1 MKLEEIISKYGVPD
15 PKIVGKLPKGGMQL
29 DFVGHADVTKMLI
42 EIDPEWTWEPTAF
55 DTNGLPAY
63 RVENGMAHMAGWLTI
78 LGVRRLGIGSVM
90 HNKPDLLK
98 ELISDFIR
106 NASMR
111 FGVCLS
117 LWTKQ
122 EWDDVSYTSSTP
134 SAPKPAPKP
143 AAAKVEPIKPND
155 PLVSMDNIKRFVD
168 ACKTAGLNHEHI
180 AKSAKIDLADLKESQ
195 MPQLR
200 EAFAK
205 AKELATHFADE
216 VAREDELPP
225 EVMDDFNPAF
235 NTTQEAVAAVI
246 NMFSAEEV
254 IAESKANHP
263 ANGTPQI
270 KEPGAPATA
279 KQIGMFRALASGK
292 GMGQKAEQLSMAS
305 DSTGRVIG
313 ALEELTKSEIS
324 ELITI
329 LKA

>member
-1 MKLEEIISKYGVPD
+1 MKLEEIIGKYGVPD

-55 DTNGLPAY
+55 DVNGLPAY

-78 LGVRRLGIGSVM
+78 LGVRRLGVGSVM

-106 NASMR
+106 NAAMR

-134 SAPKPAPKP
+134 SAPKPAPV
-143 AAAKVEPIKPND
+143 AKVELAKPSD
-155 PLVSMDNIKRFVD
+155 PLVSMDNIKRFVE

-180 AKSAKIDLADLKESQ
+180 AKSAKLDLADLKESQ

-200 EAFAK
+200 ESFAK
-205 AKELATHFADE
+205 AKELAAQFSDTE
-216 VAREDELPP
+216 P
-225 EVMDDFNPAF
+225 EVMDDFNPSF
-235 NTTQEAVAAVI
+235 KTTEEAVALVI

-254 IAESKANHP
+254 VAESKANHP
-263 ANGTPQI
+263 ANGSPQI
-270 KEPGAPATA
+270 KEPGAPATP

-292 GMGQKAEQLSMAS
+292 GLGTKADQLSMAS
-305 DSTGRVIG
+305 DSSGRIIG
-313 ALEELTKSEIS
+313 SLEELTKSEIS

>member
-55 DTNGLPAY
+55 DANGLPAY

-78 LGVRRLGIGSVM
+78 LGVRRLGVGSVM

-106 NASMR
+106 NAAMR
-111 FGVCLS
+111 FGVCLA

-122 EWDDVSYTSSTP
+122 EWEDVSHTPSTP
-134 SAPKPAPKP
+134 VAKPAPV
-143 AAAKVEPIKPND
+143 AKVEPAKPSD

-168 ACKTAGLNHEHI
+168 ACKTAGLNHEQI
-180 AKSAKIDLADLKESQ
+180 AKSAKLDLADLKESQ
-195 MPQLR
+195 MPALR

-205 AKELATHFADE
+205 AKELAAQFNDTE
-216 VAREDELPP
+216 P
-225 EVMDDFNPAF
+225 EVMDDFNPNF
-235 NTTQEAVAAVI
+235 KNTEEAVAAVI

-254 IAESKANHP
+254 IAESKANHR
-263 ANGTPQI
+263 ANGSPQI
-270 KEPGAPATA
+270 KEPGAPATT

-292 GMGQKAEQLSMAS
+292 GIATKAEQLSMAS
-305 DSTGRVIG
+305 DSTGRVIES
-313 ALEELTKSEIS
+313 LEALTKSEIS

>member
-1 MKLEEIISKYGVPD
+1 
-15 PKIVGKLPKGGMQL
+15 
-29 DFVGHADVTKMLI
+29 MLI

-55 DTNGLPAY
+55 DANGLPAY

-78 LGVRRLGIGSVM
+78 LGVRRLGVGSVM

-106 NASMR
+106 NAAMR
-111 FGVCLS
+111 FGVCLA

-122 EWDDVSYTSSTP
+122 EWEDVSHTPSTP
-134 SAPKPAPKP
+134 VAKPAPV
-143 AAAKVEPIKPND
+143 AKVEPAKPTD

-168 ACKTAGLNHEHI
+168 ACKTAGLNHEQI
-180 AKSAKIDLADLKESQ
+180 AKSAKLDLADLKESQ
-195 MPQLR
+195 MPALR

-205 AKELATHFADE
+205 AKELAAQFNDTE
-216 VAREDELPP
+216 P
-225 EVMDDFNPAF
+225 EVMDDFNPNF
-235 NTTQEAVAAVI
+235 KNTEEAVAAVI

-263 ANGTPQI
+263 ANGSPQI
-270 KEPGAPATA
+270 KEPGAPATT

-292 GMGQKAEQLSMAS
+292 GIATKAEQLSMAS
-305 DSTGRVIG
+305 DSTGRVIES
-313 ALEELTKSEIS
+313 LEALTKSEIS